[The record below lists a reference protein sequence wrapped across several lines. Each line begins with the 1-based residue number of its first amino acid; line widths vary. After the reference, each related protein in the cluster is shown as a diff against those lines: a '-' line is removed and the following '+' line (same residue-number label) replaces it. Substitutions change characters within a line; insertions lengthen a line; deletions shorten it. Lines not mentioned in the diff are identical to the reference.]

1 MKCKVCPN
9 EQMEFKKMDVP
20 IWKDGELVIVENA
33 AGYECPSCGDRVFD
47 KETTAKI
54 LEALKKKKT
63 KRYIKTAVYS
73 L

>member
-1 MKCKVCPN
+1 MKCKICPN
-9 EQMEFKKMDVP
+9 EQMEFKKMDLP
-20 IWKDGELVIVENA
+20 FRKDGELVIVENVM
-33 AGYECPSCGDRVFD
+33 GYECPSCGERVFD

-54 LEALKKKKT
+54 LEALKKKRA